1 MSIKHFLSFCLV
13 LLFAVLLSGCAKK
26 MPDGMPKLYPVSI
39 AVTQDGT
46 PLAGA
51 TVMLRY
57 ADPSAGTWAVTGR
70 TEADGVAKLYTNG
83 YLGAPAGTFKVVLDK
98 REHDGLSEEERVAEI
113 AKLQAAQTGAVV
125 PDALLQA
132 GTKWSYVN
140 PEYNDPAKTP
150 LEVEITSS
158 TKRLSVDGGPAV
170 KVRAKSL

>member
-1 MSIKHFLSFCLV
+1 
-13 LLFAVLLSGCAKK
+13 
-26 MPDGMPKLYPVSI
+26 MPDGVPKLYPVSVS
-39 AVTQDGT
+39 VTQEGK

-83 YLGAPAGTFKVVLDK
+83 YPGAPAGTFKVVLDK

-113 AKLQAAQTGAVV
+113 AKLQAAQTGAVI
-125 PDALLQA
+125 PDALMQA
-132 GTKWSYVN
+132 GIKWSYVQ

-158 TKRLSVDGGPAV
+158 TKMLPVDAGSAV
-170 KVRAKSL
+170 KIKAKSL